1 MCCTS
6 GCYIR
11 NWGAIGAMSLVNKN
25 VEPWTVCAGI
35 PCKKIRDREQKIK
48 EYEQEIEKS

>member
-1 MCCTS
+1 
-6 GCYIR
+6 
-11 NWGAIGAMSLVNKN
+11 MSLVNKN

-48 EYEQEIEKS
+48 ELEQESSWDGE